1 MDFTQYV
8 LLAAVIAGV
17 TELLNRL
24 RGKDYWVV
32 ATIATSAVI
41 GGVFGALNVGGLPD
55 LATGIAAGFGAS
67 GALKAVA
74 SVGRKSDPVP
84 STLTTK
90 GQYGPIRRHTTKRNH
105 WQH

>member
-24 RGKDYWVV
+24 RAKDYWV
-32 ATIATSAVI
+32 ATTIGTAAVI
-41 GGVFGALNVGGLPD
+41 GGIFGYFEVEQLTVV
-55 LATGIAAGFGAS
+55 TGIAAGFGAS
-67 GALKAVA
+67 GALKLVG
-74 SVGRKSDPVP
+74 SVGNKSTPAP

-90 GQYGPIRRHTTKRNH
+90 AVG
-105 WQH
+105 

>member
-24 RGKDYWVV
+24 RARDYWVV
-32 ATIATSAVI
+32 ASIATAGVV
-41 GGVFGALNVGGLPD
+41 GGVFGFFGIGGLTD
-55 LATGIAAGFGAS
+55 IATGIAAGFGAS
-67 GALKAVA
+67 GALKAVSA
-74 SVGRKSDPVP
+74 VGKKSDPAP

-90 GQYGPIRRHTTKRNH
+90 AQG
-105 WQH
+105 

>member
-17 TELLNRL
+17 TEMLNRL
-24 RGKDYWVV
+24 RAKDYWVV

-41 GGVFGALNVGGLPD
+41 GGVFGALEVEGLT
-55 LATGIAAGFGAS
+55 LVTGIAAGFGAS

-74 SVGRKSDPVP
+74 SVGRKSEPAP

-90 GQYGPIRRHTTKRNH
+90 AQG
-105 WQH
+105 

>member
-17 TELLNRL
+17 TELFSRA
-24 RGKDYWVV
+24 RASDWWVV
-32 ATIATSAVI
+32 ATILTSGAV
-41 GGVFGALNVGGLPD
+41 GAVFGHFEIGGLPD

-74 SVGRKSDPVP
+74 SVGRKSDPAP
-84 STLTTK
+84 STLTSKSTNV
-90 GQYGPIRRHTTKRNH
+90 G
-105 WQH
+105 